1 MRIVTIKLPEE
12 LDDRLSGKAKRS
24 RVSKSSLVREA
35 LAAYLAETDET
46 PVEPTVFDLVADS
59 IGRVAGPGLAA
70 NDPER
75 MKGFGT

>member
-1 MRIVTIKLPEE
+1 MRIVTFKLPDE
-12 LDDRLSGKAKRS
+12 LDDRLAGKAKRS

-35 LAAYLAETDET
+35 LAAYLTETEEASD
-46 PVEPTVFDLVADS
+46 EPTVFDLVADS
-59 IGRVAGPGLAA
+59 IGRVAGPGLPA